1 MATLRALSFVA
12 ASFTLAGCATVGVGV
27 DNSPPSKPLNA
38 CSMIR
43 ENNWGKPLGAAAR
56 RWQVRAGVIL
66 AFIYQESG
74 FHAKA
79 RPARQDGF
87 LFVPGKRPSDAYGY
101 AQAKDA
107 TWDQYTSNG
116 GGRFARRDNFAD
128 AADFVGWY
136 VTQTEQRTG
145 VPRNDAVRQYL
156 AYHEGAGGYLRGTYR
171 SKQWLIGTAETVGKN
186 ANAYERQ
193 ISGCSGELMPER
205 NLLSFIPFR
214 R

>member
-1 MATLRALSFVA
+1 MTTLRALSFAA
-12 ASFTLAGCATVGVGV
+12 ASFTLAGCATVGGGV
-27 DNSPPSKPLNA
+27 DNSQPSRPLDA

-43 ENNWGKPLGAAAR
+43 ENNWGKPLGNAAR

-66 AFIYQESG
+66 AIIYQESG
-74 FHAKA
+74 FQAKA

-87 LFVPGKRPSDAYGY
+87 LFMPGKRPSDAYGF

-107 TWDQYTSNG
+107 TWDEYTANG

-136 VTQTEQRTG
+136 LTQTEKRTG
-145 VPRNDAVRQYL
+145 VARNDPVRQYL
-156 AYHEGAGGYLRGTYR
+156 AYHEGAGGYMRGTYR
-171 SKQWLIGTAETVGKN
+171 GKKWLIGTAEKVGKN

-193 ISGCSGELMPER
+193 IAHCSNELMGER
-205 NLLSFIPFR
+205 SLLRFLPFR
-214 R
+214 